1 LGIVEETRGAWP
13 HNETIEFLIRLLVSS
28 VVMLR
33 NPHQIKLNPYQN
45 DYNHILPFKNA
56 ALGALS

>member
-1 LGIVEETRGAWP
+1 
-13 HNETIEFLIRLLVSS
+13 
-28 VVMLR
+28 MLK

-56 ALGALS
+56 ALGALDELISKAPTSIIE